1 MREHAER
8 DLTSPSDLDSTPAA
22 GKASRT
28 GRLQRKASGRATASA
43 DDAVAS
49 VAGST
54 GHGLPGGVRDRFESS
69 LGTDLGAVRVHTG
82 AESAAAAADLGARA
96 FTTGQ
101 DIHFG
106 AGEYRPDDPFGV
118 HLLGHE
124 VAHTV
129 QQGSGGGGAQ
139 TKLEVSEP
147 GDALEVEADRAADA
161 MTRGEPAQVTAS
173 APMAARMV
181 HRFGLGEAGTDI
193 GADTAPAAPAAGG
206 PAPASGPR
214 PMLRVGSRGAA
225 VEELQRRLGITADG
239 AFGPATRAAVVAFQ
253 SSHGLTPDGIVG
265 PMTWGALD
273 GAPAAGGDSGGTAA
287 PAPATPSAPA
297 PAATAPATSGASS
310 PAEAPAATPS
320 SNLGPSPAPEGAT
333 DAPAPAAGGDVGGA
347 RSAIVSAARSKLGLI
362 FSNQSGGVDETGE
375 KVRKGWEHL
384 QEIFGVALPN
394 FPPQVVKYLKYGK
407 NSDASNPN
415 GLPSWCGIF
424 ATWAVMTGGG
434 NSGGWQSSNRID
446 AFKKLT
452 KDPQPGDVGNFEKNN
467 HYCIIA
473 AVNGDSIETIDGN
486 SFDGASGGDGA
497 VATKTRTRGEFRAFY
512 KQVD

>member
-1 MREHAER
+1 MREHADR
-8 DLTSPSDLDSTPAA
+8 DLTATSDLETSLAA
-22 GKASRT
+22 GKTTRT
-28 GRLQRKASGRATASA
+28 GRLQRKARGDAHGDA
-43 DDAVAS
+43 DTAVAS

-54 GHGLPGGVRDRFESS
+54 GAPLPGEAQARFESS
-69 LGTDLGAVRVHTG
+69 LGADLSGVRVHTG
-82 AESAAAAADLGARA
+82 ASSASAAADLGARA

-106 AGEYRPDDPFGV
+106 AGEFRPDDPFGM

-129 QQGSGGGGAQ
+129 QQGAGGGGAQ

-161 MTRGEPAQVTAS
+161 MVQGAPASVTAG
-173 APMAARMV
+173 APMAARKV
-181 HRFGLGEAGTDI
+181 HRFALGELGTDI
-193 GADTAPAAPAAGG
+193 NADAAPATTAPGAPAPAA
-206 PAPASGPR
+206 GPR
-214 PMLRVGSRGAA
+214 PMLQVGSRGPA

-239 AFGPATRAAVVAFQ
+239 AFGPQTRAAVVAFQ
-253 SSHGLTPDGIVG
+253 SSHGLTADGIVG

-273 GAPAAGGDSGGTAA
+273 GGAAAPTAPPPTTAPAAPG
-287 PAPATPSAPA
+287 
-297 PAATAPATSGASS
+297 TAPASAPPAPTAPES
-310 PAEAPAATPS
+310 PAAATPS
-320 SNLGPSPAPEGAT
+320 TAGSHGLAPDASPDGAV
-333 DAPAPAAGGDVGGA
+333 DPAAPAADGGVSGA
-347 RSAIVSAARSKLGLI
+347 RAAIVSAARSKLGLI

-375 KVRKGWEHL
+375 KVRKGWDHL
-384 QEIFGVALPN
+384 QEIFGLALPN

-424 ATWAVMTGGG
+424 ATWAVMSGGG
-434 NSGGWQSSNRID
+434 NSGGWQSSNRVD

-452 KDPQPGDVGNFEKNN
+452 KDPKPGDVGNFEKNN

-473 AVNGDSIETIDGN
+473 AVNGDAIETIDGN

-497 VATKTRTRGEFRAFY
+497 VATKTRSRGEFRAFY
-512 KQVD
+512 KQVDD